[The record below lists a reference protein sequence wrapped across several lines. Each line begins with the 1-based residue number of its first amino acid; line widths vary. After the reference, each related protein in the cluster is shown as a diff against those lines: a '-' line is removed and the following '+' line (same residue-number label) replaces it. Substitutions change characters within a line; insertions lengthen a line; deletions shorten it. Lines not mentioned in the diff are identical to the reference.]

1 MYSNKPQLTVLVDG
15 SVKVGTGLGAHVEY
29 QLSFRTTLP
38 GLPLT
43 GAAGGL
49 TVTHTHTR
57 THARYAF
64 ALDLRMFMK
73 RGRLL
78 R

>member
-49 TVTHTHTR
+49 TVTHTHTHTR
-57 THARYAF
+57 THAF
-64 ALDLRMFMK
+64 ALDLRTFMK

>member
-15 SVKVGTGLGAHVEY
+15 SVKIGTGLSAHVEY

-49 TVTHTHTR
+49 TLTLTR
-57 THARYAF
+57 AHARAH
-64 ALDLRMFMK
+64 ART
-73 RGRLL
+73 RICA
-78 R
+78 